1 VSKIIAQNAATFSQD
16 PILRK
21 VREDF
26 PILKKQVRGKRLVY
40 LDNAATSQKPQMVI
54 DRINRYYSDENSNI
68 NRGVHYLS
76 EYVTQEYEASR
87 SKIQRFLN
95 ASDPAEVVFVRGTT
109 EAINLVAQSY
119 GKSHVAAGDEIL
131 ISAMEHHANIVPWQ
145 LLCEQIGCR
154 LRVIPITDQGELI
167 LSEYEN
173 LFNPRTRLVA
183 ITHIS
188 NVLGTINPVKELIQ
202 IAHARNVPV
211 LLDAAQS
218 APHLKI
224 DVQDLDCDFLAF
236 SGHKLFGPTGIGV
249 LYGKLNLLERMPPY
263 QGGGDMIATVSFEQ
277 TTYKPAPHK
286 FEAGTPHVAGVIGL
300 GTAIEYIEEIGLDRI
315 SQYEQ
320 DLLEYVTSE
329 LRKISGARIIGE
341 ATQKASIL
349 SFVLDQV
356 HAHDIGTILD
366 AEGIAIRV
374 GHHCAMP
381 LMARF
386 EVPATA
392 RVSLAFYNTPDDIDV
407 FIRALDRVK
416 EIFA

>member
-1 VSKIIAQNAATFSQD
+1 MSRTTVEKAATFTQD

-26 PILKKQVRGKRLVY
+26 PILKTRVRGKRLVY
-40 LDNAATSQKPQMVI
+40 LDNAATSQKPQVVI
-54 DRINRYYSDENSNI
+54 DRINQYYSEENSNI

-76 EYVTQEYEASR
+76 ENVTQEYEASR

-95 ASDPAEVVFVRGTT
+95 ASDSAEVVFVRGTT

-183 ITHIS
+183 VTHIS
-188 NVLGTINPVKELIQ
+188 NVLGTINPVKKIVQL
-202 IAHARNVPV
+202 AHSKNVPV

-218 APHLKI
+218 VPHLKI
-224 DVQDLDCDFLAF
+224 DVQELDCDFLAF

-249 LYGKLNLLERMPPY
+249 LYGKRNLLERMPPY
-263 QGGGDMIATVSFEQ
+263 QGGGDMIASVSFER
-277 TTYKPAPHK
+277 TTYKPAPQK

-300 GTAIEYIEEIGLDRI
+300 GVAIEYVEEIGLNRI
-315 SQYEQ
+315 GEYEQ
-320 DLLEYVTSE
+320 GLLDYATNA
-329 LRKISGARIIGE
+329 LTKIPGVRIVGE
-341 ATQKASIL
+341 AAQKASIL
-349 SFVLDQV
+349 SFVLENV

-381 LMARF
+381 LMNRF
-386 EVPATA
+386 GVPATA
-392 RVSLAFYNTPDDIDV
+392 RASLAFYNTPEDIDTFV
-407 FIRALDRVK
+407 GALERVK
-416 EIFA
+416 EIFS